1 MYRTS
6 SPNFD
11 SNTTVCLGDSLLRK
25 QDIEL
30 LQGPSWLNDTLIAFY
45 FEYLE
50 SNIFKGN
57 KAMLCVPP
65 QVTQCVKMVAAN
77 EIGAF
82 LEPLK
87 AHKKSLILFALN
99 DHEFCEAAGG
109 THWSLLVFSKLDSKI
124 YHFDSCRGL
133 NRNQAVEFGQKLC
146 SYFGKSFDNGV
157 IEANCLQQNNNY
169 DCGVH
174 VLCNA
179 EHIIQFIS
187 RSNTVEGCPLL
198 DIGTVAGFRRK
209 MLEIIMKI
217 IEKSKRY

>member
-1 MYRTS
+1 MYRSS
-6 SPNFD
+6 SPNLD
-11 SNTTVCLGDSLLRK
+11 SDTTICLGDSLLRK

-30 LQGPSWLNDTLIAFY
+30 LLGPSWLNDTVIAFY

-50 SNIFKGN
+50 SNVFKGN
-57 KAMLCVPP
+57 KSMLCVPP
-65 QVTQCVKMVAAN
+65 QVTQCVKMIAAN

-87 AHKKSLILFALN
+87 AHKKNLILFALN

-124 YHFDSCRGL
+124 YHFDSCPGL
-133 NRNQAVEFGQKLC
+133 NRNQAVEFGHKLFT
-146 SYFGKSFDNGV
+146 YFGKHFQNGV
-157 IEANCLQQNNNY
+157 VEANCLQQNNNY

-179 EHIIQFIS
+179 EHIIQFAT
-187 RSNTVEGCPLL
+187 RFGTVEGCPIIDQRVVSGFRKKML
-198 DIGTVAGFRRK
+198 DIVMNMVAKGK
-209 MLEIIMKI
+209 G
-217 IEKSKRY
+217 Y